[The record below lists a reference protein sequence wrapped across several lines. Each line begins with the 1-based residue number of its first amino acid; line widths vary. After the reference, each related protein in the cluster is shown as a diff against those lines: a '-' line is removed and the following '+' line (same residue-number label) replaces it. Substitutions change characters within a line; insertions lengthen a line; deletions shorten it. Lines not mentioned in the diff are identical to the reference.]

1 MEKRVLR
8 VGFVWVLQKDSVSD
22 IVFILEKYDQVP
34 VGKYTV
40 GLGQKAMA
48 FVGDREDINSIC
60 LTGIVMLSDR
70 TVLSI
75 VLF

>member
-1 MEKRVLR
+1 
-8 VGFVWVLQKDSVSD
+8 VGFVWVFKKICSLIKIS
-22 IVFILEKYDQVP
+22 IAEKYDQVP

-60 LTGIVMLSDR
+60 LTGNIVLYDR
-70 TVLSI
+70 TTL
-75 VLF
+75 